1 MQNLKNITQT
11 KIKLNYTIKNNGIQI
26 QFTMRKNKYND
37 LTYILYI
44 NEKRILSFA
53 TKDYNYIVEAL
64 ETFGLTE
71 SEIKTITT
79 IIKYK
84 ACSENSLICYLDKR
98 KYEAELE
105 RMKDILKDILAF
117 SKPSDKSF
125 PRNKYI
131 NFLEQT
137 LKPKLSIKEYKD
149 LNNHIETEGL
159 NRLYTVEPVNECE
172 EAINITKF
180 VLGLLIKYKKY
191 TYTNSNPMSLEIE
204 IMNDNNSDLSLSFKE
219 SANKEIE
226 VYVIEYIRTNGCSYI
241 NANNIA
247 FDKLDTPG
255 QKLFEDTFKNID
267 SSKYLT
273 SVNPNSVKDYLSKPD
288 ALINHYNMV
297 LKKKTIDKINELT
310 NTLLLE
316 YIYHDKLPKISNKTR
331 KLLSL
336 EKYAGDNRPN
346 KNYNISSYKVFNADK
361 YLKELQSDSKEVKID
376 YDDFCKIIQT
386 IIPIIQ

>member
-11 KIKLNYTIKNNGIQI
+11 KVKLNYTLKNNGIQI
-26 QFTMRKNKYND
+26 QFIMRKNKYND
-37 LTYILYI
+37 LTYTLNI
-44 NEKRILSFA
+44 NKKRIFSCTA
-53 TKDYNYIVEAL
+53 KDYIIETL

-71 SEIKTITT
+71 SEIQTLAT
-79 IIKYK
+79 IIKYN
-84 ACSENSLICYLDKR
+84 ACSENNLIYYLDKR

-117 SKPSDKSF
+117 SKPNDKSF
-125 PRNKYI
+125 PRNKDI

-137 LKPKLSIKEYKD
+137 LKPKLSIKEYED

-159 NRLYTVEPVNECE
+159 NRLYTVEPVNECD

-204 IMNDNNSDLSLSFKE
+204 IMNNNNSDLSLSFKE
-219 SANKEIE
+219 SENKEIE
-226 VYVIEYIRTNGCSYI
+226 VYVIEYIRACGCRYI
-241 NANNIA
+241 NTNNVA

-255 QKLFEDTFKNID
+255 QTFFENTFKNID

-316 YIYHDKLPKISNKTR
+316 YIYHGKLPKISNKTH

-336 EKYAGDNRPN
+336 EKYAGGDRPN

-361 YLKELQSDSKEVKID
+361 YLKELQSNSKEVKID
-376 YDDFCKIIQT
+376 YENFCKIIQA

>member
-26 QFTMRKNKYND
+26 QFIMHKNKYND
-37 LTYILYI
+37 LTYALNI
-44 NEKRILSFA
+44 NKKRIFSCTA
-53 TKDYNYIVEAL
+53 KDYIVEAL
-64 ETFGLTE
+64 ETFGFTE
-71 SEIKTITT
+71 SEIKTLAT

-105 RMKDILKDILAF
+105 HMKDTLKDILAF
-117 SKPSDKSF
+117 GKPSDKSF
-125 PRNKYI
+125 PRNKDI

-137 LKPKLSIKEYKD
+137 LKPKLSIKEYED
-149 LNNHIETEGL
+149 LNNHIETDGL
-159 NRLYTVEPVNECE
+159 NRLYTVEPVNECD

-191 TYTNSNPMSLEIE
+191 TDTKSDPMSLEIE

-226 VYVIEYIRTNGCSYI
+226 VYIIEYIRTNGCSYI

-273 SVNPNSVKDYLSKPD
+273 SVNPSSVKDYLSKPD
-288 ALINHYNMV
+288 ALINHCNMV
-297 LKKKTIDKINELT
+297 LKKKTIDKVNELT

-316 YIYHDKLPKISNKTR
+316 YIYHGKLPKISNKTR

-336 EKYAGDNRPN
+336 ENYAGSDRPN

-361 YLKELQSDSKEVKID
+361 YLKELQTDSKEVKID
-376 YDDFCKIIQT
+376 YENFCKIIQA

>member
-44 NEKRILSFA
+44 NKKRIFSCTA
-53 TKDYNYIVEAL
+53 KDYIVEAL

-71 SEIKTITT
+71 SEIKTLAT

-125 PRNKYI
+125 PRNKDI

-137 LKPKLSIKEYKD
+137 LKPKLSIKEYED

-159 NRLYTVEPVNECE
+159 NRLYTVEPVNECD

-180 VLGLLIKYKKY
+180 ILNLLIKYKEY
-191 TYTNSNPMSLEIE
+191 TDTNSNPISLEIE
-204 IMNDNNSDLSLSFKE
+204 IMNDSNSDLSLSFKE
-219 SANKEIE
+219 SENKEIE
-226 VYVIEYIRTNGCSYI
+226 VYVIEYIRACGCGYI
-241 NANNIA
+241 NTNNVA

-255 QKLFEDTFKNID
+255 QTFFENTFKNIN

-288 ALINHYNMV
+288 VLINHYNMV
-297 LKKKTIDKINELT
+297 LKKKTIDKVNELT

-316 YIYHDKLPKISNKTR
+316 YIYHGKLPKISNKTR

-336 EKYAGDNRPN
+336 EKYAGGNRPN

-361 YLKELQSDSKEVKID
+361 YLAELQTDSKEVRLD
-376 YDDFCKIIQT
+376 YKDFYKIIQA

>member
-26 QFTMRKNKYND
+26 QFIMRKNKYND

-53 TKDYNYIVEAL
+53 AKDYNYIVEAL
-64 ETFGLTE
+64 ETFGFTE
-71 SEIKTITT
+71 SEIKTLAT

-98 KYEAELE
+98 KYKAELE
-105 RMKDILKDILAF
+105 HMKDILKDILAF
-117 SKPSDKSF
+117 GKPSNKSF
-125 PRNKYI
+125 PRNKDI

-137 LKPKLSIKEYKD
+137 LKPKLSIKEYED

-180 VLGLLIKYKKY
+180 VLGLLIKYKEY
-191 TYTNSNPMSLEIE
+191 TDTNSNPISLEIE
-204 IMNDNNSDLSLSFKE
+204 IMNDSNSDLSLSFKE
-219 SANKEIE
+219 SGNKEIG
-226 VYVIEYIRTNGCSYI
+226 VYAMEYIRACGCEYI

-247 FDKLDTPG
+247 FNKLDTPE
-255 QKLFEDTFKNID
+255 QTFFKDTFKNID

-273 SVNPNSVKDYLSKPD
+273 SVNPNSVIDYLSKPD
-288 ALINHYNMV
+288 ALIKHYNMV
-297 LKKKTIDKINELT
+297 LKKKTIDKVNELT

-316 YIYHDKLPKISNKTR
+316 YIYHGKLPKISNKTR

-336 EKYAGDNRPN
+336 EKYAGGNRPN
-346 KNYNISSYKVFNADK
+346 KNYDISSYKVFNADK
-361 YLKELQSDSKEVKID
+361 YLTELQTDSKEVKID
-376 YDDFCKIIQT
+376 YKDFCKIIQT

>member
-11 KIKLNYTIKNNGIQI
+11 TVKLNYTISNNGIQI
-26 QFTMRKNKYND
+26 QFIMRKNKYND
-37 LTYILYI
+37 LTYTLNI
-44 NEKRILSFA
+44 NKKRIFSCTA
-53 TKDYNYIVEAL
+53 KDYIIETL

-71 SEIKTITT
+71 SEIQTLAT

-84 ACSENSLICYLDKR
+84 ACSEDNLICYLDKH
-98 KYEAELE
+98 KYETELE
-105 RMKDILKDILAF
+105 RMKDILKDILTF

-125 PRNKYI
+125 PRNKDI

-137 LKPKLSIKEYKD
+137 LKPKLSIKEYED

-159 NRLYTVEPVNECE
+159 NKLYTVEPVNECD

-226 VYVIEYIRTNGCSYI
+226 VYVIEYIRACGCGYI
-241 NANNIA
+241 NTNNIA

-255 QKLFEDTFKNID
+255 QTFFENTFKNIN

-273 SVNPNSVKDYLSKPD
+273 SVNPSSVKDYLSKQD
-288 ALINHYNMV
+288 ALIKHYNMV
-297 LKKKTIDKINELT
+297 LKKKTIDKVNELT

-316 YIYHDKLPKISNKTR
+316 YIYHGKLPKISNKTR

-336 EKYAGDNRPN
+336 EKYAGGNRPN

-376 YDDFCKIIQT
+376 YKDFCKIIQA

>member
-11 KIKLNYTIKNNGIQI
+11 EIKLNYTLKNNDIQI
-26 QFTMRKNKYND
+26 QFIIRKNKYNN
-37 LTYILYI
+37 LTYALNI
-44 NEKRILSFA
+44 NKKRIFSCTA
-53 TKDYNYIVEAL
+53 KDYIVEAL
-64 ETFGLTE
+64 ETFGFTE
-71 SEIKTITT
+71 SEIKTLAT

-105 RMKDILKDILAF
+105 HMKDTLKDILAF
-117 SKPSDKSF
+117 GKPSDKSF
-125 PRNKYI
+125 PRNKDI

-137 LKPKLSIKEYKD
+137 LKPKLSIKEYED

-159 NRLYTVEPVNECE
+159 NRLYTVEPVNECD

-191 TYTNSNPMSLEIE
+191 TDTKSDPMSLEIE

-219 SANKEIE
+219 SENKEIE
-226 VYVIEYIRTNGCSYI
+226 VYVIEYIRACGCGYI
-241 NANNIA
+241 NTNNVA

-255 QKLFEDTFKNID
+255 QTFFENTFKNIN

-273 SVNPNSVKDYLSKPD
+273 SVNPSSVKDYLSKPD

-297 LKKKTIDKINELT
+297 LKKQTIDKINELT

-316 YIYHDKLPKISNKTR
+316 YIYHGKLPKISNKTR
-331 KLLSL
+331 KLLNL
-336 EKYAGDNRPN
+336 EKYAGGSRPN

-376 YDDFCKIIQT
+376 YENFCKIIQA

>member
-1 MQNLKNITQT
+1 
-11 KIKLNYTIKNNGIQI
+11 
-26 QFTMRKNKYND
+26 MRKNKYND
-37 LTYILYI
+37 LTYTLNI
-44 NEKRILSFA
+44 NKKRIFSCTA
-53 TKDYNYIVEAL
+53 KDYIVEAL

-71 SEIKTITT
+71 SEIQTLAT

-84 ACSENSLICYLDKR
+84 ACSEDNLICYLDKH
-98 KYEAELE
+98 KYETELE
-105 RMKDILKDILAF
+105 HMKDTLKDILAF
-117 SKPSDKSF
+117 GKSSDKSF
-125 PRNKYI
+125 PRNKDI

-137 LKPKLSIKEYKD
+137 LKPKLSIKEYED

-159 NRLYTVEPVNECE
+159 NRLYTVEPVNECD

-255 QKLFEDTFKNID
+255 QTFFKNTFKNID

-273 SVNPNSVKDYLSKPD
+273 SINPNSVKDYLSKPN

-297 LKKKTIDKINELT
+297 LKKKTIDKVNELT

-316 YIYHDKLPKISNKTR
+316 YIYHGKLPKISNKTH
-331 KLLSL
+331 KLLNL
-336 EKYAGDNRPN
+336 EKYAGGNRPN
-346 KNYNISSYKVFNADK
+346 KNYDISSYKVFNVDK

-376 YDDFCKIIQT
+376 YEDFCKIIQT

>member
-1 MQNLKNITQT
+1 MQNLKNVT
-11 KIKLNYTIKNNGIQI
+11 KTTVKLNYTISNNGIQI
-26 QFTMRKNKYND
+26 QFIMHKNKYND
-37 LTYILYI
+37 LTYALNI
-44 NEKRILSFA
+44 NKKRIFSCTA
-53 TKDYNYIVEAL
+53 KDYIIETL

-71 SEIKTITT
+71 SEIKTLVT
-79 IIKYK
+79 IIKYN
-84 ACSENSLICYLDKR
+84 AYSEDNLICYLDKS
-98 KYEAELE
+98 KYKAELE

-125 PRNKYI
+125 PRNKDI

-137 LKPKLSIKEYKD
+137 LKPKLSIKEYED

-159 NRLYTVEPVNECE
+159 NKLYTVEPVNECD

-180 VLGLLIKYKKY
+180 ILGLLIKYKKY
-191 TYTNSNPMSLEIE
+191 TYTNSNPISLEIE

-219 SANKEIE
+219 SENKEIE

-247 FDKLDTPG
+247 FDKLDIPG
-255 QKLFEDTFKNID
+255 QTFFENTFKNID

-273 SVNPNSVKDYLSKPD
+273 SINPNSVKDYLSKPD

-297 LKKKTIDKINELT
+297 LKKKTIDKVNELT

-316 YIYHDKLPKISNKTR
+316 YIYHGKLPKISNKTH

-336 EKYAGDNRPN
+336 EKYAGGNRPN

-361 YLKELQSDSKEVKID
+361 YLKELQTDSKEVKID
-376 YDDFCKIIQT
+376 YKDFCKIIQT
-386 IIPIIQ
+386 IILIIQ

>member
-1 MQNLKNITQT
+1 MQNLKNITET
-11 KIKLNYTIKNNGIQI
+11 TIKLNYTISNNGIQI
-26 QFTMRKNKYND
+26 QFIMRKNKYND
-37 LTYILYI
+37 LTYTLNI
-44 NEKRILSFA
+44 NKKRIFSCT
-53 TKDYNYIVEAL
+53 TKDYIVEAL
-64 ETFGLTE
+64 ETFSLTK
-71 SEIKTITT
+71 SEIKTLVT

-105 RMKDILKDILAF
+105 HMKDTLKDILAF
-117 SKPSDKSF
+117 GKPSDKSF
-125 PRNKYI
+125 PRNKDI

-137 LKPKLSIKEYKD
+137 LKPKLSIKEYED

-219 SANKEIE
+219 SENKEIE
-226 VYVIEYIRTNGCSYI
+226 VYVIEYIRACGCGYI
-241 NANNIA
+241 NTNNIA
-247 FDKLDTPG
+247 FDKLDIPEQTFF
-255 QKLFEDTFKNID
+255 KDTFKNID

-273 SVNPNSVKDYLSKPD
+273 NVNPNSVKDYLSKPD
-288 ALINHYNMV
+288 ALIKHYNMV
-297 LKKKTIDKINELT
+297 LKKKTNDKVNELT

-316 YIYHDKLPKISNKTR
+316 YIYHGKLPKISNKTR

-336 EKYAGDNRPN
+336 EKYAGGNKPN

-361 YLKELQSDSKEVKID
+361 YLTELQTDSKEVRIN
-376 YDDFCKIIQT
+376 YENFCKIIQA

>member
-11 KIKLNYTIKNNGIQI
+11 EIKLNYTISNNGIQI
-26 QFTMRKNKYND
+26 QFIMRKNKYND
-37 LTYILYI
+37 LTYTLNI
-44 NEKRILSFA
+44 NKKRIFSCTA
-53 TKDYNYIVEAL
+53 KDYIIETL

-71 SEIKTITT
+71 SEIQTLAT

-84 ACSENSLICYLDKR
+84 ACSEDNLICYLDKR
-98 KYEAELE
+98 KYETELE
-105 RMKDILKDILAF
+105 RMKATLKDILAF
-117 SKPSDKSF
+117 GKPSDKSF
-125 PRNKYI
+125 PRNKDI

-137 LKPKLSIKEYKD
+137 LKPKLSIKEYED

-159 NRLYTVEPVNECE
+159 NKLYTVEPVNECE

-180 VLGLLIKYKKY
+180 VLSLLINYKKY

-219 SANKEIE
+219 STSKEIE
-226 VYVIEYIRTNGCSYI
+226 VYVIEYVRACGCRYI
-241 NANNIA
+241 NTNNIA
-247 FDKLDTPG
+247 FDKLDIPG
-255 QKLFEDTFKNID
+255 QTLFKDTFKNID

-273 SVNPNSVKDYLSKPD
+273 SVNPNSVKDYLSKQD
-288 ALINHYNMV
+288 ALIKHYNMV
-297 LKKKTIDKINELT
+297 LKKKTNDKINELT

-316 YIYHDKLPKISNKTR
+316 YIYHGKLPKISNKTH

-336 EKYAGDNRPN
+336 EKYAGGNRPN

-361 YLKELQSDSKEVKID
+361 YLAELQTDSKEVRID
-376 YDDFCKIIQT
+376 YKDFYKIIQA

>member
-1 MQNLKNITQT
+1 MQNLKNIIQT

-37 LTYILYI
+37 LTYTLNI
-44 NEKRILSFA
+44 NKKRIFSCTA
-53 TKDYNYIVEAL
+53 KDYIIETL

-71 SEIKTITT
+71 SEIQTLAT

-84 ACSENSLICYLDKR
+84 ACSEDNLICYLDKH
-98 KYEAELE
+98 KYETELE
-105 RMKDILKDILAF
+105 RIKDILKDILTF

-125 PRNKYI
+125 PRNKDI

-137 LKPKLSIKEYKD
+137 LKPKLSIKEYED

-159 NRLYTVEPVNECE
+159 ERFYTVEPINECD

-273 SVNPNSVKDYLSKPD
+273 NVNPNSVKDYLSKPD

-297 LKKKTIDKINELT
+297 LKKKTIDKVNELT

-316 YIYHDKLPKISNKTR
+316 YIYHGKLPKISNKTR

-336 EKYAGDNRPN
+336 EKYAGGNRPN
-346 KNYNISSYKVFNADK
+346 KNYNISSYKVFNANK
-361 YLKELQSDSKEVKID
+361 YLAELQTDSKEVGIN
-376 YDDFCKIIQT
+376 YENFCKIIQA

>member
-11 KIKLNYTIKNNGIQI
+11 KIKLNYTLKNNGIQI
-26 QFTMRKNKYND
+26 QFIMRKNKYND
-37 LTYILYI
+37 LTYTLNI
-44 NEKRILSFA
+44 NKKRIFSCTA
-53 TKDYNYIVEAL
+53 KDYIIETL

-71 SEIKTITT
+71 SEIQTLATIS
-79 IIKYK
+79 KYK
-84 ACSENSLICYLDKR
+84 ACSEDNLICYLDKH
-98 KYEAELE
+98 KYETELE
-105 RMKDILKDILAF
+105 RMKDILKDILTF

-125 PRNKYI
+125 PRNKDI

-137 LKPKLSIKEYKD
+137 LKPKLSIKEYED

-159 NRLYTVEPVNECE
+159 KRFYTVEPINECE

-180 VLGLLIKYKKY
+180 ILSLLVKYKEY
-191 TYTNSNPMSLEIE
+191 TDTSSNPMSLEIE

-273 SVNPNSVKDYLSKPD
+273 SVNPSSVKDYLSKPN

-297 LKKKTIDKINELT
+297 LKKKTIDKVNELT

-316 YIYHDKLPKISNKTR
+316 YIYHGKLPKISNKTR

-336 EKYAGDNRPN
+336 ENYAGSDRPN
-346 KNYNISSYKVFNADK
+346 KNYDISSYKVFNADK
-361 YLKELQSDSKEVKID
+361 YLKELQTDSKEVKID
-376 YDDFCKIIQT
+376 YKDFCKIIQT

>member
-1 MQNLKNITQT
+1 MRNLKNITET
-11 KIKLNYTIKNNGIQI
+11 EVKLNYTLKNNNIQI
-26 QFTMRKNKYND
+26 QFIMRKNEYND

-64 ETFGLTE
+64 ETFGFTE
-71 SEIKTITT
+71 SEIQTLMTILR
-79 IIKYK
+79 YN
-84 ACSENSLICYLDKR
+84 ACSEDSLICYLDKT
-98 KYEAELE
+98 KYETELE
-105 RMKDILKDILAF
+105 HMKTILKDILAF
-117 SKPSDKSF
+117 GKPNAKNF
-125 PRNKYI
+125 PRNKDI

-137 LKPKLSIKEYKD
+137 LKPKLSIKEYED
-149 LNNHIETEGL
+149 LSNHIETEGL
-159 NRLYTVEPVNECE
+159 ERFYTVTPVNECD

-180 VLGLLIKYKKY
+180 ILNLLVKYKKY

-219 SANKEIE
+219 STSKEIE
-226 VYVIEYIRTNGCSYI
+226 VYVIEYIRACGCGYI
-241 NANNIA
+241 DANNIA
-247 FDKLDTPG
+247 FDKLDIPG
-255 QKLFEDTFKNID
+255 QTLFKDTFKNID

-273 SVNPNSVKDYLSKPD
+273 NVNPNSVKDYLSKPD

-297 LKKKTIDKINELT
+297 LKKQTIDKISELT
-310 NTLLLE
+310 NILLLE
-316 YIYHDKLPKISNKTR
+316 YIYHGKLPKISNKTR

-336 EKYAGDNRPN
+336 EKYAGGNRPN

-361 YLKELQSDSKEVKID
+361 YLTELQTDSKEVKID
-376 YDDFCKIIQT
+376 YENFCKIIQA